1 MSHHYLS
8 RLVLVGLVGAVAVAS
23 VGVASPTSARSNPNT
38 CAYQDARLVQACRTD
53 PEIRSYLRDP
63 DNAGVE
69 TYMDLPPVVRGWE
82 PGEEE
87 ALLGLLSPQ
96 PQPYQQVAQAAPSPG
111 SPAEVMERLRR
122 IASGEYA
129 AQVEADRARTP
140 PVNWSPAQIRAA
152 ARRAVTSKLREP
164 SSAQFRSVR
173 RIQHDNGTTM
183 FCGELSGRNAYG
195 GVSDFKRF
203 EAGVTIRGEAS
214 AQVDDQTGMAG
225 SYFNTAWNQFCGRI
239 AGTPIQF

>member
-1 MSHHYLS
+1 MKT
-8 RLVLVGLVGAVAVAS
+8 LVMVGATLCFVTSLGTAS
-23 VGVASPTSARSNPNT
+23 AGNAKGDPNT
-38 CAYQDARLVQACRTD
+38 CAYQDARLVQVCRTD
-53 PEIRSYLRDP
+53 PEIRAYLRDP

-87 ALLGLLSPQ
+87 ALLGVLASR
-96 PQPYQQVAQAAPSPG
+96 PQPYQQVAQAAPPPG
-111 SPAEVMERLRR
+111 SLAAATERMRR

-129 AQVEADRARTP
+129 AQVEAERVRQPT
-140 PVNWSPAQIRAA
+140 VNWSPAQIRAA

-164 SSAQFRSVR
+164 ASAQFRNVR

-183 FCGELSGRNAYG
+183 FCGEVSGRNAYG

-214 AQVDDQTGMAG
+214 AQVDDQAGMVG

-239 AGTPIQF
+239 AGTPVQF

>member
-1 MSHHYLS
+1 MKTLAII
-8 RLVLVGLVGAVAVAS
+8 GATLFIVTSLGTAS
-23 VGVASPTSARSNPNT
+23 AGAAKGNPNT
-38 CAYQDARLVQACRTD
+38 CAYQDMRLVQACRTD
-53 PEIRSYLRDP
+53 AEIRAYLRDP

-69 TYMDLPPVVRGWE
+69 TYMDLPPVIRGWE

-87 ALLGLLSPQ
+87 ALLGVLANQ
-96 PQPYQQVAQAAPSPG
+96 PQPYQQGVQAAPPPG
-111 SPAEVMERLRR
+111 SPAAAMAGLRG

-129 AQVEADRARTP
+129 AQVEAERARQPT
-140 PVNWSPAQIRAA
+140 VNWSPAQIRAA

-164 SSAQFRSVR
+164 ASAQFRNVR

-183 FCGELSGRNAYG
+183 FCGEVSGRNAYG
-195 GVSDFKRF
+195 GVSDFRRF

-214 AQVDDQTGMAG
+214 AQVDDQTGMVG

-239 AGTPIQF
+239 AGTPVQF

>member
-1 MSHHYLS
+1 MKI
-8 RLVLVGLVGAVAVAS
+8 AVTIAVSIFAATSLGTAS
-23 VGVASPTSARSNPNT
+23 AARGKGNPATWASQVAG
-38 CAYQDARLVQACRTD
+38 LVQACRTD

-63 DNAGVE
+63 DNAEVE

-87 ALLGLLSPQ
+87 ALLGVLSPQ
-96 PQPYQQVAQAAPSPG
+96 PQPYQQVAQAAPPPG
-111 SPAEVMERLRR
+111 SLAEVTERLRR
-122 IASGEYA
+122 IASCEYA

-140 PVNWSPAQIRAA
+140 TVNWSPAQIRAA

-164 SSAQFRSVR
+164 SSAQFRNVR

-183 FCGELSGRNAYG
+183 FCGEVSGRNAYG

-203 EAGVTIRGEAS
+203 EAGVTIRGDAS
-214 AQVDDQTGMAG
+214 AQVDDQTGMVG